1 MADEPQIVDGRRV
14 LGVVPGKPA
23 VGTEKVPERQRLV
36 FTWPHLL
43 VRHAVASLAVLL
55 TVLVLA
61 LAFNAPLREI
71 ANPTVTPNPE
81 KAPWYF
87 VGLQELLSHLHP
99 MVAGVLFPGLV
110 VVGLVLLPYIDR
122 NPHQKARY
130 RKVAVWT
137 FTLFLVAW
145 ILLTVIGFAFRGPDW
160 TWVWPWNGWYGEL

>member
-1 MADEPQIVDGRRV
+1 
-14 LGVVPGKPA
+14 
-23 VGTEKVPERQRLV
+23 
-36 FTWPHLL
+36 
-43 VRHAVASLAVLL
+43 
-55 TVLVLA
+55 
-61 LAFNAPLREI
+61 
-71 ANPTVTPNPE
+71 
-81 KAPWYF
+81 
-87 VGLQELLSHLHP
+87 